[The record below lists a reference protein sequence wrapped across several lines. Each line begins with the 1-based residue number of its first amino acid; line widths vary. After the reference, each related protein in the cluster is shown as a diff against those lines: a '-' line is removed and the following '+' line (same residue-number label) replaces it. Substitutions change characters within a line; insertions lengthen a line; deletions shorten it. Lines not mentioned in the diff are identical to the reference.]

1 MCMRNWCPSI
11 SGYYSLWNSSLDFP
25 FVYRK
30 QVLPTRDVHRAGL
43 VPIQVHTPG
52 PEQELQ
58 HSLWRKICF
67 RNGQPK
73 GRVALFSLWM
83 TGEGVD
89 TDQYIQDRLREYEWC
104 EPEYYVHSNSAA
116 TEGIYWDIMFNRH
129 KAFFTDRT
137 DRLDGLHWTGNH
149 HESMW
154 DLNDIPKTKRSVRK
168 YLAPVR
174 IYSDAL
180 RNGNPRMQRR
190 MQLVAL
196 CEEHSELGI
205 CSHTKPLE
213 PQEDNAAQFDVVK
226 QRLSSIWMPIHN
238 RYYERTYFSAYIESV
253 VGAGETRCITEKT
266 YDPLI
271 KGHFVLPFGYCG
283 LINDLLNMG
292 FQLPYWIDY
301 NYSTEPDQNKRWKMW
316 EKEFLRLARMPD
328 DEWSLRYEQDQ
339 WMLQMNRD
347 RFWKL
352 RYDKLKFPLAK
363 ERQDED

>member
-1 MCMRNWCPSI
+1 MCMRNWCPTLE
-11 SGYYSLWNSSLDFP
+11 GYYPLWNRSYDFP

-30 QVLPTRDVHRAGL
+30 GVVPTPDIQRAGL
-43 VPIQVHTPG
+43 IPIQVHTPG
-52 PEQELQ
+52 PQQELQ

-89 TDQYIQDRLREYEWC
+89 TDQYIADRMREYDWC

-116 TEGIYWDIMFNRH
+116 TTGIYWDVMYNRS
-129 KAFFTDRT
+129 KAFFTDRSE
-137 DRLDGLHWTGNH
+137 RLAGLHWTSTHG
-149 HESMW
+149 EAMW
-154 DLNDIPKTKRSVRK
+154 GLREIPITKTQAKK

-174 IYSDAL
+174 VYADAL
-180 RNGNPRMQRR
+180 RNGNPRMRRR
-190 MQLVAL
+190 MQLVSLA
-196 CEEHSELGI
+196 ETHSSLGI

-213 PQEDNAAQFDVVK
+213 PQEESAHLFNEVK

-253 VGAGETRCITEKT
+253 VGSGETRCITEKT

-271 KGHFVLPFGYCG
+271 KGHFILPFGYRG
-283 LINDLLNMG
+283 IINDILNMG

-301 NYSTEPDQNKRWKMW
+301 SYDKEPDEDARWKLW
-316 EKEFLRLARMPD
+316 EKEFLRLSHMPT
-328 DEWSLRYEQDQ
+328 DEWSLRYEQDHY
-339 WMLQMNRD
+339 MLEMNRD
-347 RFWKL
+347 RFYKM
-352 RYDKLKFPLAK
+352 RYHKLKFPLAK
-363 ERQDED
+363 ERQDD